1 MLARAGVPTM
11 SNHSI
16 STLLPADLDV
26 FAKFKVDVSLLE
38 KARIWRAT
46 DAQARSERKIN
57 GTGNN
62 AGVIFDYFHPTEPLQ
77 WRAARL
83 RRDAPG
89 DGPKYLCPAGKCYL
103 YFVPGFA
110 DRLKDP
116 SVLVIFVE
124 AEKSVLAGTAWAE
137 RTNNNALFVGT
148 GGCYGWQR
156 DSAPHPDLNLLAWQ
170 DREVIILFD
179 SNATTNQNVQ
189 VARSRFAAELKRRG
203 ARVFLADLPNDVP
216 GLNGPDDCIALLG
229 DGALAKVLNDTVE
242 FTDDWRTQLQ
252 QTKSG
257 ELKPSTFNAD
267 LFLRHS
273 PEWQGVLT
281 FNEMTLYIETAQ
293 PPPWPVYKS
302 DNHWEKDDTTKTYLW
317 LQAHG
322 VGISS
327 PVLTLDVIKAIARE
341 HPFHP
346 IERYLTGLVWDGTP
360 RIDSWLTTYLGAED
374 LPVNRAMGAKYL
386 IQAVARM
393 MRPGCQA
400 DATLVVIG
408 PQGFGK
414 SSTFRVLA
422 GPEYFGADL
431 SDLGSKDSKIELCS
445 CWIVELGEFITH
457 RSELERKSFLTQ
469 AVDTF
474 RPPYEVAAK
483 KVKRSC
489 VFAATSND
497 NSPLTDATGGRRY
510 WSVTCGITRSKADIE
525 KLKANRDQLWAEA
538 FQRYQAGEPWH
549 ADSPEFQAAL
559 DVEQESRYAGGPY
572 DPAIL
577 PWLRNPKKRP
587 FDGMRD
593 RTELRFDSEP
603 GRVTLNDALLHGLGR
618 AQHEINHRDILTA
631 RDCVV
636 HAGWKLKISKNATG
650 TATRFYVR
658 KEACL

>member
-1 MLARAGVPTM
+1 MLARTGVPTM
-11 SNHSI
+11 SDHSI

-62 AGVIFDYFHPTEPLQ
+62 AGVIFDYFHPAEPLQ

-110 DRLKDP
+110 DRLKDT

-156 DSAPHPDLNLLAWQ
+156 DKAPHPDLNLLAWEN
-170 DREVIILFD
+170 REVIVLFD
-179 SNATTNQNVQ
+179 SNTTTNQNVQ
-189 VARSRFAAELKRRG
+189 IARSRFAAELKSRG

-216 GLNGPDDCIALLG
+216 GLNGPDDCIGLLG
-229 DGALAKVLNDTVE
+229 DAALAEVLNNTVP

-281 FNEMTLYIETAQ
+281 YNELTLYVETAQ
-293 PPPWPVYKS
+293 PPPWPAYKS
-302 DNHWEKDDTTKTYLW
+302 TREWDNDDTTRTFLW

-327 PVLTLDVIKAIARE
+327 PVLTLAVVKAIARTN
-341 HPFHP
+341 PYNP
-346 IERYLTGLVWDGTP
+346 IQRYLGTLTWDGT
-360 RIDSWLTTYLGAED
+360 RRLDSWLHDYLGAEAS
-374 LPVNRAMGAKYL
+374 PVNTTMGAKWL
-386 IQAVARM
+386 IQAVARAM
-393 MRPGCQA
+393 VPGCQA
-400 DATLVVIG
+400 DATLVLIG
-408 PQGFGK
+408 PQGLGK
-414 SSTFRVLA
+414 SSTLRVLA
-422 GPEYFGADL
+422 GPYFVADL
-431 SDLGSKDSKIELCS
+431 SDLASKESKIELCG
-445 CWIVELGEFITH
+445 CWIAELGEFITH

-469 AVDTF
+469 PVDTF

-497 NSPLTDATGGRRY
+497 NSPLTDSSGGRRY
-510 WSVTCGITRSKADIE
+510 WSVSCGVTRPKADIE
-525 KLKANRDQLWAEA
+525 KLKRDRDQLWAEA
-538 FQRYQAGEPWH
+538 FQRYQSGEPWH
-549 ADSPEFQAAL
+549 ADTPEFAAAL
-559 DVEQESRYAGGPY
+559 TAEQETRYWSGPF
-572 DPAIL
+572 DDVIL
-577 PWLRNPKKRP
+577 PWLKNPKARP

-593 RTELRFDSEP
+593 RLELRHDSEP
-603 GRVTLNDALLHGLGR
+603 GRVTINDCLLHAVGK
-618 AQHEINHRDILTA
+618 AQHEINQRDRLIA
-631 RDCVV
+631 RDCLV
-636 HAGWKLKISKNATG
+636 HAGWELNIRRNTTG

-658 KEACL
+658 KEAL